1 MAWLLR
7 KPPLP
12 CHRGGNHLAGWGGGV
27 GVPAHIYICMYGP
40 GNSKNVTE
48 NLHKE
53 NHRSMV
59 NQRYAWVKR
68 SCQASSYTRQRRA
81 DSLRTNPYR
90 DRYRWK
96 LMAGIC
102 RTDSW
107 IGQDGKMLDMAGRV
121 DSPVSDRSDRSNK
134 SDSRCLLNMV
144 EPCWI
149 MLNRSAHGMQWL
161 LPKTTMKP
169 AEISQK
175 PTKVRIGRPHDAPGL
190 YTL

>member
-7 KPPLP
+7 KPPSP
-12 CHRGGNHLAGWGGGV
+12 ATGGGPSGWVGGGV

-121 DSPVSDRSDRSNK
+121 DSPVSDRSNK